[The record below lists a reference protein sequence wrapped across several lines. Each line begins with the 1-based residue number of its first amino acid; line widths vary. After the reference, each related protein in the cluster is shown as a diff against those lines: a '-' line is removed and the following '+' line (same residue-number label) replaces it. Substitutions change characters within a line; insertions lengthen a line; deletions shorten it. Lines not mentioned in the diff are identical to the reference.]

1 MTFEHPEALWLLCL
15 LLPLI
20 GMIWRE
26 ESRQQKRIARLGD
39 VDILSRSLPFLSSGK
54 RAWGRVLWGLGIVF
68 LLISVA
74 RPQWGEHTELM
85 PRLGL
90 DVVFVLDVS
99 TSMRARDVL
108 PDRLERAK
116 AEIGLVLDRLGENR
130 VGLVAFAGSAFPLC
144 PLTND
149 VEALRAFLKTA
160 APEVIPQGGTALA
173 EGLATALQLFIGESE
188 GDTNEGRVGR
198 LLVVIT
204 DGEDHEGALERVGTE
219 LKSAGVTTLV
229 LGVGSELGEPI
240 PLLDESA
247 RVVGYKKDRRGQTI
261 MSRLNP
267 DILRKLADASGGKFI
282 DGSTRPDL
290 GMSDVESVLN
300 GLEKRQ
306 FETRIRKQRI
316 DRSEWS
322 IGFALVFLLA
332 ASFWP
337 ERFRRRS
344 QRKPV
349 TSGRTDTKAR
359 VGERAA

>member
-15 LLPLI
+15 LLP
-20 GMIWRE
+20 MAWWTRTE
-26 ESRQQKRIARLGD
+26 FNQNQKRLARLGD
-39 VDILSRSLPFLSSGK
+39 VDILSRSLPHAPYGRRVFG
-54 RAWGRVLWGLGIVF
+54 RAFWGLGILF
-68 LLISVA
+68 LFVSVA

-85 PRLGL
+85 PRRGL
-90 DVVFVLDVS
+90 DVVFALDVS

-130 VGLVAFAGSAFPLC
+130 VGLIAFAGSAFPLC

-160 APEVIPQGGTALA
+160 EPEVIPQGGTALA
-173 EGLATALQLFIGESE
+173 EGLASALQLFEGEAE
-188 GDTNEGRVGR
+188 GQVDESKAGR

-204 DGEDHEGALERVGTE
+204 DGEDHEGALSEIGAE
-219 LKSAGVTTLV
+219 LKSAGVTTMV

-240 PLLDESA
+240 PLVDESG
-247 RVVGYKKDRRGQTI
+247 RVIGYKKDRREQTI

-267 DILRKLADASGGKFI
+267 SLLRKLADAAGGDFI
-282 DGSTRPDL
+282 DGATRPDL
-290 GMSDVESVLN
+290 GMSDVEATLN

-306 FETRIRKQRI
+306 FETRIRKERI

-322 IGFALVFLLA
+322 IGLALLFLMMA
-332 ASFWP
+332 ALWP
-337 ERFRRRS
+337 ERFQSGDKGGVNARRN
-344 QRKPV
+344 PV
-349 TSGRTDTKAR
+349 RETQEGG
-359 VGERAA
+359 V